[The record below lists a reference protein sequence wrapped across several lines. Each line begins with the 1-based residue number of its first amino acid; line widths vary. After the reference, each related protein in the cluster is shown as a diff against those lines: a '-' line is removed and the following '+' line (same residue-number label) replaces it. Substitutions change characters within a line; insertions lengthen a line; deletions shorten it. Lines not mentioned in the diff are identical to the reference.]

1 MKIKCEFCGSMMND
15 TVEACPNCGAPNP
28 NVRRSSGDQ
37 PLTIEQLKQWYESKG
52 LPPYTVTR
60 FFIGEN
66 YTEPRAFG
74 IYYEEETGNYIV
86 YKNKASGERAV
97 RYRGTDEAYAVN
109 ELFQRLKQ
117 EITQQ
122 KMNSVKKGTASP
134 ASAGA
139 SGKKTSGCLGNL
151 AALALLV
158 VGGFAALIA
167 FILVLGTFLSRND
180 PSGGY
185 YFYDDTSYYY
195 STRSYGDLNW
205 FYYDDAQDDWQGP
218 LSYSSVP
225 DALETKKQAKEYF
238 VQSDW
243 AQSLPCGDFSD
254 SAYARDLE
262 VGLQVQEGYYTA
274 DGLYYYHLPG
284 SYNEGWFV
292 YTGQWEEADFSDLP
306 AELRHSSL
314 AADAF
319 LSENYKSR
327 YGVSD
332 FAETL
337 FYRDHNASQRISRG
351 YYQVEDDILYHLGDY
366 YFDGWYAYDDED
378 DEWRSVDM
386 DAVPEALHHPS
397 LAEDFYFTPTW
408 DASTQ
413 FSDFEDTDAYKD
425 ASRQWDND
433 DDSDYD
439 WGSDDSWDSGDTDW
453 DSDW

>member
-15 TVEACPNCGAPNP
+15 TVESCPNCGAPNP

-37 PLTIEQLKQWYESKG
+37 PLTIGQLKQWYESKG

-122 KMNSVKKGTASP
+122 KMNSAKKGTAAP
-134 ASAGA
+134 ASTVS
-139 SGKKTSGCLGNL
+139 SGKKASGCLGNL

-158 VGGFAALIA
+158 VGGAVGLLALIM
-167 FILVLGTFLSRND
+167 LLGAFLSRND

-185 YFYDDTSYYY
+185 YLYDNTSYYY
-195 STRSYGDLNW
+195 STQSYGDLNW
-205 FYYDDAQDDWQGP
+205 FYYDNAQDDWQGP
-218 LSYSSVP
+218 LDYSSVP
-225 DALETKKQAKEYF
+225 SALETKKQAKEYF

-254 SAYARDLE
+254 SVYARDLK

-284 SYNEGWFV
+284 NYDEGWYE

-306 AELRHSSL
+306 AALQHSSL
-314 AADAF
+314 TADVF
-319 LSENYKSR
+319 LSENYKTK

-332 FAETL
+332 FAKTI
-337 FYRDHNASQRISRG
+337 FYRDHNASSTIAKG
-351 YYQVEDDILYHLGDY
+351 YYQVDDDILYHLGDY
-366 YFDGWYAYDDED
+366 YYDGWYGYDSDD
-378 DEWRSVDM
+378 DEWYALDM

-397 LAEDFYFTPTW
+397 IAEDFYFTPTW

-413 FSDFEDTDAYKD
+413 FSDFEDTDTYRD
-425 ASRQWDND
+425 ASKQWNND

-439 WGSDDSWDSGDTDW
+439 WGSNDSWDSGDTDW